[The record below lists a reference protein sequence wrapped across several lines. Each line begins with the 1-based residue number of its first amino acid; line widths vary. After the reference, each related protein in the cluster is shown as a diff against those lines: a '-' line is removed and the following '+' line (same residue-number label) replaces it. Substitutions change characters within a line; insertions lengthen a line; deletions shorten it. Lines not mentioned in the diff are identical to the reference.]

1 MYFIKYITLLKKYRN
16 LLDLIDLDFWGEANE
31 TCF

>member
-1 MYFIKYITLLKKYRN
+1 MYFLKYHNLLKKYN
-16 LLDLIDLDFWGEANE
+16 DLLKLIDLDFWGEANE